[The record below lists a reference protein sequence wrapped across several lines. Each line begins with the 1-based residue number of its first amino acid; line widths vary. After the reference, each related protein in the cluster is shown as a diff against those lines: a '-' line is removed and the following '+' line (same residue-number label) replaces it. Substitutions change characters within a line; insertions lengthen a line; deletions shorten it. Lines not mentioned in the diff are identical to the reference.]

1 MTSMNNIHTLE
12 ELFISSVSKYADLTV
27 NMMAG
32 TDIRQTYSAMG
43 QSAERISEMLSQYG
57 IGAGDKVAIYSA
69 GHVNWISVFF
79 SAVAFGRVAVPLLPD
94 FSENEVNNIV
104 LHSEAKAIFVSKK
117 CYQKISENLRST
129 LPLIVDIETLEILAD
144 NSGSVEFAKTGHSG
158 PNDLAVLIYTS
169 GTTGTAK
176 SVMLTH
182 DNFVSMVESCYSVFR
197 IGKDDVLLSVLP
209 LAHAYEMSLGM
220 LYPFSAG
227 SSVCYLTKAPTPSV
241 LSKTLADVRPTAM
254 LVVPLIIEKVVNNL
268 VLPKIRKSKVL
279 SWMDRN
285 MHGILLRIIGREM
298 IKSFGGRLVFLGI
311 GGAKLDVNVEMVL
324 KDAHFP
330 YYIGYGL
337 TECAPLLSIACFKDT
352 VPGSIGFPIKG
363 VEMKLHNVNPETG
376 EGEIIAR
383 GRNIMPGYYKDPERT
398 AGVFTEGGWFRTN
411 DLASMDKK
419 GRYAIKGRL
428 GNMIVGASGENIYP
442 EEIESIF
449 NKLSYVED
457 AIVISRNKKLVALVK
472 LTDGLID
479 FQKIKNS
486 DEKKKMEELRSN
498 TADYVN
504 SQVNTSSHIHSVEF
518 MKEPFKKTAT
528 MKIRRFL
535 YKDDSPSV

>member
-1 MTSMNNIHTLE
+1 MNNIHTLE

-43 QSAERISEMLSQYG
+43 QSAERISEMLSQHG

-176 SVMLTH
+176 GVMLTH

-268 VLPKIRKSKVL
+268 VLPKIRKSMVL

-311 GGAKLDVNVEMVL
+311 GGAKLDVNVEKVL

-398 AGVFTEGGWFRTN
+398 AGVFTEDGWFRTN